1 MYELIIS
8 EKPNAA
14 KMIADALADGKA
26 IREGHKGV
34 YYYKITHG
42 NKDIVVTCAVGHLYG
57 LGEKGKKTWNF
68 PVFDIEWKPA
78 SEISKKSAFSKKY
91 LDTIKKLCKEADSFT
106 VATDY
111 DVEGEVIGL
120 NVVRFACKKKDAS
133 RMKFSTLTKP
143 DLIEAYEKKLPHLDW
158 GQANAGETRHFL
170 DFYNGISYSRAL
182 TSSIKTAGSFKLMST
197 GRVQGPA
204 LKIIV
209 DREKEIMAFKPV
221 PFWQIEL
228 QGVVNKGDVIAW
240 HTKDVL
246 KEIRLVKKI
255 IYIEEGKYNNRE
267 FLKEKTSK
275 SKNEYKNEETARK
288 EFLNIIKIEKEKGYR
303 YINLKGNNNINE
315 EISISNGQVYLIKKN
330 EDQLWEQRDANNIYK
345 KVKNEKKAF
354 VNKTEKKQFKQAPP
368 FPFDLTTLQ
377 VESYRCHRISPKET
391 LQIAQELY
399 TSGFI
404 SYPRTSSQ
412 QLPDKIGYKKVLIE
426 LSKQK
431 NYSGLI
437 EKLLS
442 KKNLMPNN
450 GKKTDPAHPAIYPT
464 GIIPKNLQD
473 RENKVY
479 DLIVKRFMG
488 TFAEHALRET
498 MTIDIDCNKEIF
510 IAKGTRTI
518 EKGWHTYYEPY
529 VKLEEEEL
537 PSVNKND
544 EVNIKK
550 ILLHDK
556 ETQPPKRYTPAS
568 IIKELE
574 KRGLGTKST
583 RSEIVDTLFQ
593 RGYVDGKAIGATN
606 LGIKT
611 IETLEKYCPKIVDE
625 ELTKHFEEEME
636 RIRDGK
642 RTSENVLKEAK
653 SAIID
658 IIKEFKKHEMEIGKK
673 LLEANIET
681 RDEMSMLGKC
691 QKCKTGELHIRRGK
705 YGPFAAC
712 NKYPKCKTTFSLPSN
727 ALIKPAKK
735 ECPECGSPMVIAI
748 KRGKRPQEFCI
759 NKECKSKNVEGDAG
773 KEAKEVAKGIV
784 EKECPKCKEGKIVLR
799 KSIYGSFFACD
810 RYPKCKYTEKIQDGP
825 LKEDFVKKK
834 G

>member
-1 MYELIIS
+1 MYELIIT

-26 IREGHKGV
+26 IRESNKGV

-42 NKDIVVTCAVGHLYG
+42 KKDIVVTCAVGHLYG

-68 PVFDIEWKPA
+68 PVFDIEWKPS

-91 LDTIKKLCKEADSFT
+91 LDTINKLCNEADSFT

-120 NVVRFACKKKDAS
+120 NVVRYACRQKDAA

-143 DLIEAYEKKLPHLDW
+143 DLIEAYENKKSTLDW
-158 GQANAGETRHFL
+158 GQANAGETRHMM
-170 DFYNGISYSRAL
+170 DWINGINYSRAL

-209 DREKEIMAFKPV
+209 YREKEIKAFKPV

-228 QGVVNKGDVIAW
+228 QGVVNKGNVIAW
-240 HTKDVL
+240 H
-246 KEIRLVKKI
+246 KEDKFWKK
-255 IYIEEGKYNNRE
+255 EE
-267 FLKEKTSK
+267 
-275 SKNEYKNEETARK
+275 
-288 EFLNIIKIEKEKGYR
+288 
-303 YINLKGNNNINE
+303 
-315 EISISNGQVYLIKKN
+315 
-330 EDQLWEQRDANNIYK
+330 ANKVMK
-345 KVKNEKKAF
+345 KVKDVKKAF
-354 VNKTEKKQFKQAPP
+354 VDKAEKKQFKQAPP
-368 FPFDLTTLQ
+368 VPFDLTTLQ

-399 TSGFI
+399 TSGAI

-412 QLPDKIGYKKVLIE
+412 QLPDKIGYKKVLMD
-426 LSKQK
+426 LLKQK
-431 NYSGLI
+431 DYSGLI

-442 KKNLMPNN
+442 KKTLRPNN

-464 GIIPKNLQD
+464 GIMPKNLQE

-479 DLIVKRFMG
+479 DLIVKRFMA

-510 IAKGTRTI
+510 IAKGTRTV
-518 EKGWHTYYEPY
+518 EKGWHVFYEPY

-544 EVNIKK
+544 EVNVNK
-550 ILLHDK
+550 INLHDK
-556 ETQPPKRYTPAS
+556 ETQPPKRYTPAY

-574 KRGLGTKST
+574 KRGLGTKAT

-593 RGYVDGKAIGATN
+593 RGYVDGKAIEATD

-611 IETLEKYCPKIVDE
+611 LETLEKYCPKIVDE

-636 RIRDGK
+636 HIREGK
-642 RTSENVLKEAK
+642 RKSENVLKEAK
-653 SAIID
+653 SAITD
-658 IIKEFKKHEMEIGKK
+658 IIKDFKKHEMEIGKK

-691 QKCKTGELHIRRGK
+691 PKCKTGELHLRKGK
-705 YGPFAAC
+705 YGAFAAC
-712 NKYPKCKTTFSLPSN
+712 NKYPKCKTTFSMPSN
-727 ALIKPAKK
+727 ALIKSAKK
-735 ECPECGSPMVIAI
+735 ECPECSFPMVIAI
-748 KRGKRPQEFCI
+748 KRGKRPRDFCI
-759 NKECKSKNVEGDAG
+759 NKECKGKYVEGEAG
-773 KEAKEVAKGIV
+773 KEAKEIAKGMI
-784 EKECPKCKEGKIVLR
+784 EKECPKCKEGNIVLR
-799 KSIYGSFFACD
+799 KSIYGSFFACN

-834 G
+834 D